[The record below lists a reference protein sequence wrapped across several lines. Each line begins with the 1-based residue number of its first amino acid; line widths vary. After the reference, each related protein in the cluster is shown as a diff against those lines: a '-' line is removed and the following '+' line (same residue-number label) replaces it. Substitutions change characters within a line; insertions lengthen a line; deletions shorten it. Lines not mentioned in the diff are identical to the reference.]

1 MEKVK
6 IVYWKEE
13 ETWLGYLQEYPDYW
27 TQGETLED
35 LKEHL
40 RDLCQEIV
48 GGEIPGIRRWANWTW
63 RETGRADQVDRK
75 ARRATQDMTSP
86 VAFAPAL

>member
-6 IVYWKEE
+6 IVYWEE
-13 ETWLGYLQEYPDYW
+13 EGAWLGYLQEYPDYW

-40 RDLCQEIV
+40 RDLYQEIAV
-48 GGEIPGIRRWANWTW
+48 GTTAL
-63 RETGRADQVDRK
+63 
-75 ARRATQDMTSP
+75 SP
-86 VAFAPAL
+86 PASC